1 VNTTTFPGAD
11 CGSDHQLLVTTLKLR
26 FKRVQKPTRVSDLRR
41 VNTIGFKQAVTN
53 KIMNLPQDDM
63 LNPNL
68 SWNRLKKVIVETAK
82 ENMLPRGTM
91 KDFIT
96 PETANIILE
105 RRKLKEKGL
114 ISQGDHRRYSEL
126 SAKVQRFCRRDK
138 TNQIN
143 KICAELERHS
153 VKNETKDL
161 FQKVKDLTRTR
172 TVKISAVRDEGG
184 VLVTETKQVLE
195 RWKQYCSA
203 LYEHDFA
210 DERTQ
215 DWNSEDL
222 EPDILRSE
230 VELAMSSLKIG
241 KSPGNDAIPAELI
254 KKHRFSR
261 H

>member
-1 VNTTTFPGAD
+1 
-11 CGSDHQLLVTTLKLR
+11 
-26 FKRVQKPTRVSDLRR
+26 
-41 VNTIGFKQAVTN
+41 
-53 KIMNLPQDDM
+53 M
-63 LNPNL
+63 
-68 SWNRLKKVIVETAK
+68 
-82 ENMLPRGTM
+82 
-91 KDFIT
+91 
-96 PETANIILE
+96 
-105 RRKLKEKGL
+105 
-114 ISQGDHRRYSEL
+114 
-126 SAKVQRFCRRDK
+126 
-138 TNQIN
+138 
-143 KICAELERHS
+143 
-153 VKNETKDL
+153 KNETKDL

-254 KKHRFSR
+254 KSIGSAGINIITAICNSVWRTLASGLDRIRLCAAAQERFNY
-261 H
+261 